1 LKKALISDW
10 YYVNGGA
17 EKVIHSIN
25 SIWEDFDNFALIDFL
40 NDEDRAY
47 ILNGKKAKTSFIQK
61 LPTAKQNHRK
71 FLQLFPIAIEQF
83 DLTDYELIISS
94 SSAVAKGVR
103 THKNQLHICYCH
115 SPMRYAWDLEDQYL
129 KDSGLDKGLKGFYAK
144 YVLNKIR
151 EWDVTNSENVDY
163 FIANSNHIA
172 QRIKKIY
179 NRESTVI
186 YPPVDIDFF
195 TLEEQKE
202 DYYFTASRLV
212 SYKKTQLIVQA
223 FNKLPQLKLI
233 VAGDGPEFGKLKK
246 IANSNIEFVG
256 FVDAL
261 RLKTYM
267 QKAKAFVFAAEEDFG
282 ITPVEAQACGTPVI
296 AFGRGGTLETVV
308 ENKTGV
314 FFQEQSPQKIKEA
327 VISFEK
333 IKFDPR
339 IIREHAMKFSKQR
352 FENEMKDFVKKNLT
366 NFHKKQKKPIY
377 LLFFLIIF
385 FL

>member
-1 LKKALISDW
+1 MKKALISDW

-195 TLEEQKE
+195 TLEEQKK

-212 SYKKTQLIVQA
+212 SYKKTQLIVEA
-223 FNKLPQLKLI
+223 FNELPHLKLI
-233 VAGDGPEFGKLKK
+233 VAGNGPEFEKLQK
-246 IANSNIEFVG
+246 IAKSNIEFVG
-256 FVDAL
+256 FVDISI
-261 RLKTYM
+261 LKDYM

-282 ITPVEAQACGTPVI
+282 IIPVEAQACGTPVI
-296 AFGRGGTLETVV
+296 AFGKGGTLETVV
-308 ENKTGV
+308 ENKTGI
-314 FFQEQSPQKIKEA
+314 FFQEQSAKSIKEA
-327 VISFEK
+327 IILFEK
-333 IKFDPR
+333 IKFDPK
-339 IIREHAMKFSKQR
+339 IIREQALKFSKQR
-352 FENEMKDFVKKNLT
+352 FEDEIKDFVEEKFKV
-366 NFHKKQKKPIY
+366 FRV
-377 LLFFLIIF
+377 F
-385 FL
+385 